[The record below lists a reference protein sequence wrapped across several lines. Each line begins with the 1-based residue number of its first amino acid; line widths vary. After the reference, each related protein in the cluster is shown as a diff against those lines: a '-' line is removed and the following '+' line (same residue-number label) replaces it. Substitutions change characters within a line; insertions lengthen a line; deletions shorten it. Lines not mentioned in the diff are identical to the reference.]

1 VIFRTPVLRS
11 AILRSKKHY
20 RNEPAMT
27 QTERPLAVIT
37 GASTGLGRSYA
48 QQLAAQGHDL
58 FVVARRG
65 ELLNAL
71 KTEIESQHPVKVEVY
86 TADMADPAQLLQ
98 LVEKVRQ
105 LPRIDYL
112 VNNAGFGLKKS
123 FPNVDIEAE
132 IDMIR
137 VHCEAVVRLCQAAL
151 VGMCERKSGNIIN
164 VASLASFLYGPAA
177 ESYCGTKAFLRY
189 FSLCLQEDV
198 RQYGVKVQ
206 ALCPGFVHTEFHVA
220 ETMKGFDKGAFPK
233 FAWLDCDRVVR
244 DSLRAIQKKRH
255 RVVVIPSLRY
265 KVMLVL
271 YRAFMPIVA
280 PIFNTMFKR

>member
-1 VIFRTPVLRS
+1 
-11 AILRSKKHY
+11 
-20 RNEPAMT
+20 MT
-27 QTERPLAVIT
+27 QNERPLAVIT

-58 FVVARRG
+58 FVGARRS

-71 KTEIESQHPVKVEVY
+71 KTEIEAKHPVKVEVY
-86 TADMADPAQLLQ
+86 TADMADPTQLLQ

-112 VNNAGFGLKKS
+112 INNAGFGLQKH
-123 FPNVDIEAE
+123 FPDVDIEAE
-132 IDMIR
+132 IGMIR

-151 VGMCERKSGNIIN
+151 VGMCERQSGSIIN
-164 VASLASFLYGPAA
+164 VSSVASFLYRDGGV
-177 ESYCGTKAFLRY
+177 EYCATKAFLRY
-189 FSLCLQEDV
+189 FSLGLQCDV
-198 RQYGVKVQ
+198 QPYGVKVQ
-206 ALCPGFVHTEFHVA
+206 ALCPGFVHTEFHAA
-220 ETMKGFDKGAFPK
+220 ETMKGFDKNAFPK

-271 YRAFMPIVA
+271 YRALMPIVA
-280 PIFNTMFKR
+280 PIFNTMFKRGE

>member
-1 VIFRTPVLRS
+1 
-11 AILRSKKHY
+11 
-20 RNEPAMT
+20 MT

>member
-1 VIFRTPVLRS
+1 
-11 AILRSKKHY
+11 
-20 RNEPAMT
+20 MT

-71 KTEIESQHPVKVEVY
+71 KTGIEAKHSVQVEVHA
-86 TADMADPAQLLQ
+86 ADMADPVQLLQ

-112 VNNAGFGLKKS
+112 VNNAGFGLQKR
-123 FPNVDIEAE
+123 FPDVDIEAE
-132 IDMIR
+132 VGMIR
-137 VHCEAVVRLCQAAL
+137 VHCEANVRLCQAAL
-151 VGMCERKSGNIIN
+151 VAMCERKSGNIIN
-164 VASLASFLYGPAA
+164 VASVASFLYGQAAA
-177 ESYCGTKAFLRY
+177 EYCATKAFLRY

-198 RQYGVKVQ
+198 RQHGVKVQ
-206 ALCPGFVHTEFHVA
+206 ALCPGFVHTEFHSV
-220 ETMKGFDKGAFPK
+220 ENMKGFDKGAFPK
-233 FAWLDCDRVVR
+233 FMWLDCDRVVR

-271 YRAFMPIVA
+271 YRTLSPIIA
-280 PIFNTMFKR
+280 PIIHAMFKR

>member
-1 VIFRTPVLRS
+1 
-11 AILRSKKHY
+11 
-20 RNEPAMT
+20 MT

-58 FVVARRG
+58 LVVARRG
-65 ELLNAL
+65 DKLNEL
-71 KTEIESQHPVKVEVY
+71 KIEIEAKHPVHVEVFV
-86 TADMADPAQLLQ
+86 ADLADQTQLLP
-98 LVEKVRQ
+98 LVERVRR
-105 LPRIDYL
+105 LPRVDYL

-123 FPNVDIEAE
+123 FPDVDIEAE
-132 IDMIR
+132 IGMIR
-137 VHCEAVVRLCQAAL
+137 VHCEANVRLCQAAL
-151 VGMCERKSGNIIN
+151 VAMCERKCGNIIN
-164 VASLASFLYGPAA
+164 VASLASFLYGQAAA
-177 ESYCGTKAFLRY
+177 EYCATKAFLRY

-206 ALCPGFVHTEFHVA
+206 ALCPGFVHTEFHAA

-233 FAWLDCDRVVR
+233 LAWLDCDRVVR

-271 YRAFMPIVA
+271 YRALSPIVA
-280 PIFNTMFKR
+280 PIINAMFKR